1 MSVTITWSN
10 QSERDFDENLAYL
23 LKKWTIQDAI
33 NFRIKLDNCLNII
46 KEGNTTF
53 ACYDKNYF
61 PSIFFVPITQHIT
74 LYYEV
79 ISETKI
85 DILRLWNNYKD
96 PIHFTPWCSFVASTY
111 LLYCFKETVYY
122 LPIQKREK
130 IFPSKSSVVI
140 SPVISPK

>member
-61 PSIFFVPITQHIT
+61 PSIFFVPITPHIT

-79 ISETKI
+79 ISETQI

-96 PIHFTPWCSFVASTY
+96 PIHFT
-111 LLYCFKETVYY
+111 LY
-122 LPIQKREK
+122 
-130 IFPSKSSVVI
+130 
-140 SPVISPK
+140 